1 MKSKQMNQRLVN
13 NFPELEAKYFEEVNW
28 QEGDETGSHVV
39 YGDVFAPY
47 IEQMVIQQN
56 NMELLKIFDFI
67 ENILAENDEYFEEVI
82 MFSVLERLMSDKE
95 IFNKC
100 KLYFGKR
107 TEEQSKKIAKG
118 YTQ

>member
-1 MKSKQMNQRLVN
+1 MNSKQMNQRLVN
-13 NFPELEAKYFEEVNW
+13 SFPELETKYYEEVNW

-56 NMELLKIFDFI
+56 NMELLNIFDFI

-107 TEEQSKKIAKG
+107 TEVLSEKIAKG
-118 YTQ
+118 YTL